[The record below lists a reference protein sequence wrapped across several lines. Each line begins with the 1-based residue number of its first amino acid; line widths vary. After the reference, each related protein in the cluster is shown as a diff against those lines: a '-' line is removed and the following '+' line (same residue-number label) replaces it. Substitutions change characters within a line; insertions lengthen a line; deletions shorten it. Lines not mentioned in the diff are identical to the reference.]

1 MEQMEKL
8 YHRGKNFCFFY
19 DTDSFKITTDS
30 VLLTNFI
37 HISSKDKLL
46 VDFGTGL
53 GTIPL
58 LLSSNSS
65 ISMIGIE
72 MNKQFVQL
80 ASKTVTFNN
89 LEAQSKIIEMKIQN
103 SVSFLGYHS
112 VDVVVSN
119 PPYFKVRS
127 GSMLNHSINKMGA
140 RHEVNITFSELAQET
155 SKVLKN
161 HGRFFLIHRVE
172 RLSEILRILQNYHL
186 IPKRLQ
192 FVYNTLSS
200 DAELFLLEAV
210 KDAKEGLKIEAPII
224 LKEEI

>member
-89 LEAQSKIIEMKIQN
+89 LEDRIKIIEMKIQN

-112 VDVVVSN
+112 VDVVVS
-119 PPYFKVRS
+119 S
-127 GSMLNHSINKMGA
+127 GSILNHSINKMGA